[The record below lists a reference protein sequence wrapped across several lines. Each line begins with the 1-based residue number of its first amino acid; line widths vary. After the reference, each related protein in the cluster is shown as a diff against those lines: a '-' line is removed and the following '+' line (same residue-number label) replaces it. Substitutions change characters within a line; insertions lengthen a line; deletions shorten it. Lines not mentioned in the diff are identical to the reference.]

1 MPMLCHCSRKNIFK
15 KTKKKKKTEVAAAF
29 ATSNKGSH
37 ISLTSVASTINMVT
51 VVNYTTRGVIYDC
64 SGVPIL

>member
-1 MPMLCHCSRKNIFK
+1 
-15 KTKKKKKTEVAAAF
+15 VAAAF

-51 VVNYTTRGVIYDC
+51 VVNYAARGVIYDC
-64 SGVPIL
+64 SGVPILYKTYASKV